1 MAALNAPNSVADV
14 HTGRAAPA
22 DFGEVVLALRGR
34 LSAGSGL
41 ADLVREDI
49 VACGEQ
55 FQLAPTVGRY
65 AGLVTPREHPE
76 AAREV
81 AHQVVLAAAAERT
94 LVVSELARRHPDWIG
109 LLRQSAIALD
119 LLGGHASDRSLPSGV
134 GPLLADGVHRFAVGE
149 VIAVGAQGVIATAI
163 DRDAPSA
170 GGTGGGRSVVV
181 KLLGVSKPDG
191 ADPAAAATRDPP
203 WRIEAERASR
213 MQHPCGV
220 RVLWAGEVE
229 RGQASW
235 SGCVVFERI
244 VGRSLVALH
253 VLEAPADLESLAVE
267 FVDLSLA
274 LAELHDRGLAHGDIS
289 PANVL
294 IDAYGRLRLV
304 DYGLSQPITPALAAH
319 DVQRLAELVQWTAL
333 GFVPRA
339 DAPLPRGLGLRSRL
353 LRAAA
358 SARARPTEAAEFAGA
373 LADCLQGVHL
383 ARGLVEVVAGASVL
397 FAIGAIL
404 GEAFP

>member
-1 MAALNAPNSVADV
+1 MAAMKPPTSVAEV
-14 HTGRAAPA
+14 HAGRSTPA
-22 DFGEVVLALRGR
+22 DFGEVVLALRAR
-34 LSAGSGL
+34 LAAGYGL

-55 FQLAPTVGRY
+55 FQLAPTVARY
-65 AGLVTPREHPE
+65 AGLVSPRDHPE

-81 AHQVVLAAAAERT
+81 AHQVVLAVAAERA
-94 LVVSELARRHPDWIG
+94 LVVAELAHRHADWAE
-109 LLRQSAIALD
+109 LLRQAALALE
-119 LLGGHASDRSLPSGV
+119 LLGGHASDRSLPAGV

-149 VIAVGAQGVIATAI
+149 VVAVGAQGVIATAF
-163 DRDAPSA
+163 DRDPASSGGA
-170 GGTGGGRSVVV
+170 GSGRAVVV
-181 KLLGVSKPDG
+181 KLITASIPD
-191 ADPAAAATRDPP
+191 AAASADLP
-203 WRIEAERASR
+203 WRSEAERASR

-220 RVLWAGEVE
+220 RVLWAGEIDGGNAPW
-229 RGQASW
+229 R
-235 SGCVVFERI
+235 GCVVFERI

-253 VLEAPADLESLAVE
+253 VLEEPVDLESLAVE
-267 FVDLSLA
+267 FIDLSLA

-294 IDAYGRLRLV
+294 IDGYGRMRLV
-304 DYGLSQPITPALAAH
+304 DYGLSQPITPELAAH
-319 DVQRLAELVQWTAL
+319 DVQRLAELVQWTVL
-333 GFVPRA
+333 GFVPRSH
-339 DAPLPRGLGLRSRL
+339 APVSRGLGLPSRL
-353 LRAAA
+353 LRAAS

-373 LADCLQGVHL
+373 LAECLQGVHL